1 MRIFSFFSFVNK
13 MLPLHELFSV
23 DTQNDRKYYM
33 ILINRS
39 HNMTWQCP
47 RLNHNSMPK
56 DYKETT
62 VEALKKAVQW
72 NEKYSSIKR
81 EETFKV
87 LESSLHQEIHMLI
100 QNLLKRIT

>member
-1 MRIFSFFSFVNK
+1 
-13 MLPLHELFSV
+13 
-23 DTQNDRKYYM
+23 
-33 ILINRS
+33 
-39 HNMTWQCP
+39 
-47 RLNHNSMPK
+47 MPK